1 MKKQDIQV
9 RDRRVSSC
17 SYCLYAVVIKDY
29 PFFELAMVDLDRN
42 KVSFVF
48 LAILVLVA
56 VGVVLKYAGAAIL
69 PFIIAWLL
77 SFLVG
82 PVVNFMTDRKVP
94 TTLAVF
100 IVLIFLVG
108 VIYLSGT
115 FLYTRISA
123 FVDAYPKYELR
134 MIELIDTL
142 TKRLGIDLLE
152 DINWR
157 QNVYNFLR
165 TLSGPVFAFASKL
178 VLVVIFLF
186 FILLG
191 KPFFKYKI
199 LKSFSHDR
207 ANQLS
212 QMTYSITTQIRRYLS
227 WQFVISFST
236 GCLVWLALKM
246 IGVDFA
252 VTWGA
257 LAFFLNFIPTVGS
270 IAASIPPIL
279 LALVQFY
286 PSFWPGV
293 ITFFALLTIQLSIGN
308 GIAPKVLGDQ
318 LNLSPVVILL
328 SLLFWG
334 WLWGIIGALLSIPI
348 TAAIKIVCENIEQL
362 QPISVMMGSG
372 KSYQREFKKLEKS
385 FPEVSELIHPSKDN

>member
-1 MKKQDIQV
+1 
-9 RDRRVSSC
+9 
-17 SYCLYAVVIKDY
+17 
-29 PFFELAMVDLDRN
+29 MVDVDRN
-42 KVSFVF
+42 KISFIF
-48 LAILVLVA
+48 MGILVLVA

-69 PFIIAWLL
+69 PLIIAWLF
-77 SFLVG
+77 SFLLG

-94 TTLAVF
+94 ATLAVF

-123 FVDAYPKYELR
+123 FYEAYPKYQAR
-134 MIELIDTL
+134 MTELIATL
-142 TKRLGIDLLE
+142 ASQFNLGSDPLA
-152 DINWR
+152 DINWG
-157 QNVYNFLR
+157 QNIYRFLA
-165 TLSGPVFAFASKL
+165 TLSQSIFAFASKL
-178 VLVVIFLF
+178 ILVVIFLF

-199 LKSFSHDR
+199 LKSFSHDN

-212 QMTYSITTQIRRYLS
+212 QITYSITGQIRRYLS
-227 WQFVISFST
+227 WQFLISFCT
-236 GCLVWLALKM
+236 GCLVWLALTL

-270 IAASIPPIL
+270 IASSIPPIL
-279 LALVQFY
+279 LALIQFY

-328 SLLFWG
+328 ALLFWG
-334 WLWGIIGALLSIPI
+334 WLWGIVGALLSIPI
-348 TAAIKIVCENIEQL
+348 TAAIKIVCENIEPL

-385 FPEVSELIHPSKDN
+385 FPEVSELINPSKDN

>member
-1 MKKQDIQV
+1 
-9 RDRRVSSC
+9 
-17 SYCLYAVVIKDY
+17 
-29 PFFELAMVDLDRN
+29 MVEIDRN
-42 KVSFVF
+42 KITLIF
-48 LAILVLVA
+48 LGILVLVA
-56 VGVVLKYAGAAIL
+56 VGVVLKYTAPVIL
-69 PFIIAWLL
+69 PLVIAWLL
-77 SFLVG
+77 SFLIA
-82 PVVNFMTDRKVP
+82 PVVNFMTARRVP

-100 IVLIFLVG
+100 IVLIVLLG
-108 VIYLSGT
+108 IIYLSGT

-123 FVDAYPKYELR
+123 FAAAYPKYHTR
-134 MIELIDTL
+134 MTELIATISSQMNLSFDPL
-142 TKRLGIDLLE
+142 AGF
-152 DINWR
+152 NWGQSIGR
-157 QNVYNFLR
+157 FLV
-165 TLSGPVFAFASKL
+165 TLSGSIFSFVSKL

-199 LKSFSHDR
+199 LKSFSDDK
-207 ANQLS
+207 ANQFS
-212 QMTYSITTQIRRYLS
+212 QITYSITGQIRRYLS
-227 WQFVISFST
+227 LQFLISFVT
-236 GCLVWLALKM
+236 GCLVWFVLVL

-270 IAASIPPIL
+270 IASSIPPII

-286 PSFWPGV
+286 PSLWPAV
-293 ITFFALLTIQLSIGN
+293 ITLLSILTIQLGMGN

-334 WLWGIIGALLSIPI
+334 WLWGVVGALLSVPI
-348 TAAIKIVCENIEQL
+348 TAALKIVCENIASL

-372 KSYQREFKKLEKS
+372 KSYRREFIKLEKN
-385 FPEVSELIHPSKDN
+385 FPDVGTLINPSKQNPE

>member
-1 MKKQDIQV
+1 MT
-9 RDRRVSSC
+9 
-17 SYCLYAVVIKDY
+17 
-29 PFFELAMVDLDRN
+29 ELIATLTTQLNLGFDP
-42 KVSFVF
+42 
-48 LAILVLVA
+48 LAGIDW
-56 VGVVLKYAGAAIL
+56 GQNIGR
-69 PFIIAWLL
+69 
-77 SFLVG
+77 FLV
-82 PVVNFMTDRKVP
+82 
-94 TTLAVF
+94 
-100 IVLIFLVG
+100 
-108 VIYLSGT
+108 
-115 FLYTRISA
+115 
-123 FVDAYPKYELR
+123 
-134 MIELIDTL
+134 
-142 TKRLGIDLLE
+142 
-152 DINWR
+152 
-157 QNVYNFLR
+157 
-165 TLSGPVFAFASKL
+165 TLSGSIFTFASKL

-199 LKSFSHDR
+199 LKSFSDDK

-212 QMTYSITTQIRRYLS
+212 QITLSITGQIRRYLS
-227 WQFVISFST
+227 WQFVISFCT
-236 GCLVWLALKM
+236 GCLVWLALSL

-279 LALVQFY
+279 LALIQFY
-286 PSFWPGV
+286 PSFWPGI

-334 WLWGIIGALLSIPI
+334 WLWGIVGALLSIPI
-348 TAAIKIVCENIEQL
+348 TAAIKIVCENIEPL

-372 KSYQREFKKLEKS
+372 KSYQREFKKLEKT
-385 FPEVSELIHPSKDN
+385 FPEVSSLLDPPKDN

>member
-1 MKKQDIQV
+1 
-9 RDRRVSSC
+9 
-17 SYCLYAVVIKDY
+17 
-29 PFFELAMVDLDRN
+29 MVDIDRN
-42 KVSFVF
+42 KITLVF
-48 LAILVLVA
+48 LGILVLVA
-56 VGVVLKYAGAAIL
+56 VGVVLKYAASVIL
-69 PFIIAWLL
+69 PLIIAWLL
-77 SFLVG
+77 SFLLA
-82 PVVNFMTDRKVP
+82 PVVNYMTARKIP

-100 IVLIFLVG
+100 IILILLLG

-115 FLYTRISA
+115 FLYTRLTA
-123 FVDAYPKYELR
+123 FAAAYPRYHTR
-134 MIELIDTL
+134 MTELIATFSSQLNLSFDPL
-142 TKRLGIDLLE
+142 AGY
-152 DINWR
+152 NWGQSIGR
-157 QNVYNFLR
+157 FLV
-165 TLSGPVFAFASKL
+165 TLSGSIFAFVSKL
-178 VLVVIFLF
+178 VLVVIYLF

-199 LKSFSHDR
+199 LKSFSDDK
-207 ANQLS
+207 ANQFS
-212 QMTYSITTQIRRYLS
+212 QISYSITAQIRRYLS
-227 WQFVISFST
+227 LQFLISFVT
-236 GCLVWLALKM
+236 GFLVWLVLVM

-270 IAASIPPIL
+270 IASSIPPIL

-286 PSFWPGV
+286 PSLWPGV
-293 ITFFALLTIQLSIGN
+293 ITLISILTIQLGMGN

-348 TAAIKIVCENIEQL
+348 TAAIKIVCENIEPL

-372 KSYQREFKKLEKS
+372 KSYQREFKKLEKN
-385 FPEVSELIHPSKDN
+385 FPEVRDRTDPPKEN